1 MCIKR
6 IFKIK
11 KKKRFFILLILFLLI
26 IFEFFYNHALNHR
39 KNENIFRDY
48 KLTKRHEWTLNSQLL
63 QYSAV
68 VFVDK
73 KRVIVEGLIFLNLL
87 YGEKIEKS
95 NGIKCLILNDELE
108 LQASVSRKIIKIP
121 LRNYP
126 DTNMALWKIKCEFMR
141 IKDRNENFDAYKVA
155 IVNSNDFMSE
165 ENKNIFTNQL
175 ATIPSNLIKFQEA
188 IIYYADKKKQPA
200 IVNCVNLIKNLNA
213 KDLKK
218 LLNWLEIQFELGM
231 KKVTLYFYEPD
242 EQAYKTIRLKYS
254 INEVEIINYES
265 KTANVCKYENALNRK
280 YPNSEIFQNLYKL
293 CLKFYFDTFTFEAH
307 EAMSANDCYIHNMY
321 DYEYVTTLN
330 FDEIIFPRVH
340 QPNSILDVCIEQKAT
355 QKLNLYENTNKLF
368 HKSSLKA
375 SCLFFSHLL
384 FLNVDRAFFDSLKKA
399 NNREKYT
406 IS

>member
-155 IVNSNDFMSE
+155 IF
-165 ENKNIFTNQL
+165 F
-175 ATIPSNLIKFQEA
+175 F
-188 IIYYADKKKQPA
+188 
-200 IVNCVNLIKNLNA
+200 
-213 KDLKK
+213 
-218 LLNWLEIQFELGM
+218 FFFFLG
-231 KKVTLYFYEPD
+231 LSF
-242 EQAYKTIRLKYS
+242 RS
-254 INEVEIINYES
+254 
-265 KTANVCKYENALNRK
+265 
-280 YPNSEIFQNLYKL
+280 
-293 CLKFYFDTFTFEAH
+293 
-307 EAMSANDCYIHNMY
+307 
-321 DYEYVTTLN
+321 
-330 FDEIIFPRVH
+330 
-340 QPNSILDVCIEQKAT
+340 
-355 QKLNLYENTNKLF
+355 
-368 HKSSLKA
+368 
-375 SCLFFSHLL
+375 
-384 FLNVDRAFFDSLKKA
+384 
-399 NNREKYT
+399 
-406 IS
+406 